1 MAIELLNGTLK
12 IEVFYDRAD
21 KEYEDNICV
30 CLQESGPE
38 DEKILYAGETNI
50 FINADEARK
59 LANMLIEAADR
70 SSHASR

>member
-12 IEVFYDRAD
+12 IEVFFDQAD
-21 KEYEDNICV
+21 KEYEDNICM

-59 LANMLIEAADR
+59 LADMLNEAANR
-70 SSHASR
+70 SSHSSR